1 MSIVRAQVANVEALA
16 SWMQAN
22 AVPNIFKAVT
32 YADSV
37 LTATDADDNTVL
49 EIKGGTGAGNSAFFR
64 AYRAAGNY
72 IGLNGNKLPTSGNI
86 QIICCDNGF
95 IIDSSMTDGSGYER
109 RFAALF
115 SVTNNNKP
123 AIVFP
128 AALSATANA
137 QYSSGLNHVA
147 FGDSA
152 TMVTTTTFTP
162 ETAQQT
168 TLCPFG
174 TNADVG
180 TASYTTDAY
189 YMPMGQN
196 YNSGMAQFS
205 IGNDHF
211 ITNGYW
217 AIRTGGDE

>member
-1 MSIVRAQVANVEALA
+1 MSIKRARVSTPAGLA
-16 SWMQAN
+16 AWLNEN
-22 AVPNIFKAVT
+22 AT
-32 YADSV
+32 
-37 LTATDADDNTVL
+37 
-49 EIKGGTGAGNSAFFR
+49 AFFSSVIQNGNQDYTVKDLDGNDIFR
-64 AYRAAGNY
+64 FAYTQFMAYRTNGANPISIPAGAT
-72 IGLNGNKLPTSGNI
+72 GLFGTTDVI
-86 QIICCDNGF
+86 MCDNGIVLDTSYSYNVSRKF
-95 IIDSSMTDGSGYER
+95 GLLI
-109 RFAALF
+109 AK
-115 SVTNNNKP
+115 TNNDKI
-123 AIVFP
+123 ACVFSYGGTVTTNDNY
-128 AALSATANA
+128 LYT
-137 QYSSGLNHVA
+137 QLQHVA
-147 FGDSA
+147 LGDST
-152 TMVTTTTFTP
+152 TMSTTTTFTP

-196 YNSGMAQFS
+196 YNSGLAQFS

>member
-1 MSIVRAQVANVEALA
+1 MSIVRAQVANISELA
-16 SWMQAN
+16 AWMQAN
-22 AVPNIFKAVT
+22 AVPSIFKSVT
-32 YADSV
+32 YENNV
-37 LTATDADDNTVL
+37 LTATDDEDNAVL
-49 EIKGGTGAGNSAFFR
+49 TIHGGTGNVNQGYFR
-64 AYRAAGNY
+64 AYRAESNY
-72 IGLNGNKLPTSGNI
+72 IGFTLSTFPMSTI
-86 QIICCDNGF
+86 QIIGCDNGF
-95 IIDSSMTDGSGYER
+95 IIGCTIKIGYDDVN
-109 RFAALF
+109 FAALF
-115 SVTNNNKP
+115 AKTNNGKT
-123 AIVFP
+123 AIIFP
-128 AALSATANA
+128 SSPNDTSPQQYTTA
-137 QYSSGLNHVA
+137 LNHVA

-152 TMVTTTTFTP
+152 TMSTTTTFTP

-174 TNADVG
+174 TNADVC